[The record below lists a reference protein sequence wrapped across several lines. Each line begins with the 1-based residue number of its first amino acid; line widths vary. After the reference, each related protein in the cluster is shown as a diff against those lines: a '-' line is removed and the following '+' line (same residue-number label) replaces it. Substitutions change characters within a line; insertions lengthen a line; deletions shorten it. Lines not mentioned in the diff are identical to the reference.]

1 MPTVSGRAD
10 SGPASILVIDVGSTS
25 VRTAVVDPS
34 GHLHHTRRVPTPRD
48 SPAPGLLEFD
58 PVALAGAALDAATAT
73 LEAAGEVEAVGI
85 ANQRA
90 STVVWDR
97 TSGEPVGPGLGWQD
111 LRTALDCLS
120 LQSEGL
126 RLAPNQPATKA
137 AHLIGTAGLPATE
150 LCVGTLD
157 SWLVWNLTGGTEH
170 LSDATNAAITG
181 LCLEDRPEWDYPVA
195 SRLGIPAD
203 SLPRIVDSSGPVAE
217 ATALPGAPS
226 ITGLA
231 GDQQAALVGAGR
243 VRRGDVKITFGTG
256 GTLDACLGPGD
267 PPADVRGPSGT
278 FPIVAWQQQGK
289 VVWGIEAMMLSAG
302 SCVRWLCELG
312 LLATPGD
319 SATVAAGCA
328 DSGGVSFVPAQ
339 MGLGT
344 PDWDFGARS
353 AWVGVSATTGPA
365 QLVRAVLEG
374 VAHHGVDLLEAARAD
389 TGLELAE
396 PIVDG
401 GMSANEVFVQALADV
416 AGCAIAVAPEVECTA
431 LGAGFL
437 AGLGCGFWGDWDE
450 VVSLRPPRRTV
461 EPRRPAGRE
470 AWQAAKRRAAN
481 WHPDLSAVSF

>member
-1 MPTVSGRAD
+1 MPTVSGRAA
-10 SGPASILVIDVGSTS
+10 SGPAGILVIDVGSTS
-25 VRTAVVDPS
+25 VRTAVVDAS
-34 GHLHHTRRVPTPRD
+34 GHLHHTRRVPTPRE

-58 PVALAGAALDAATAT
+58 PVALAGAALEAAAAT
-73 LEAAGEVEAVGI
+73 LEAAGGVDAVGI

-97 TSGEPVGPGLGWQD
+97 ASGDPTGPGLGWQD
-111 LRTALDCLS
+111 LRTALDCLT

-137 AHLIGTAGLPATE
+137 AHLIGAAGVPATE

-157 SWLVWNLTGGTEH
+157 SWLVWNLTGGAQH
-170 LSDATNAAITG
+170 LTDATNAAITG
-181 LCLEDRPEWDYPVA
+181 LCLEDRPEWDFSVA
-195 SRLGIPAD
+195 ERLGIPAAG
-203 SLPRIVDSSGPVAE
+203 LPRIVDSSGPLAE
-217 ATALPGAPS
+217 ATALPGAPL

-231 GDQQAALVGAGR
+231 GDQQAALVGAGC

-267 PPADVRGPSGT
+267 PPAEIRGPSGT
-278 FPIVAWQQQGK
+278 FPIVAWQQQGQ

-312 LLATPGD
+312 LLENPGD
-319 SATVAAGCA
+319 SAAVAAGCA

-353 AWVGVSATTGPA
+353 ALVGVTTATGPG

-374 VAHHGVDLLEAARAD
+374 VAHRGVDLLEAARSD
-389 TGLELAE
+389 SGLALAE
-396 PIVDG
+396 PVVDG
-401 GMSANEVFVQALADV
+401 GMSANAVFVQALADA
-416 AGCAIAVAPEVECTA
+416 AGCAIGVAPEIECTA
-431 LGAGFL
+431 LGAGYL
-437 AGLGCGFWGDWDE
+437 AGLGIGFWSDWDE
-450 VVSLRPPRRTV
+450 VASLRSPRRTV
-461 EPRRPAGRE
+461 EPRRSADRD
-470 AWQAAKRRAAN
+470 AWQEAKRRAAN